1 MFACFWDSIRA
12 PVNCLSLTHL
22 AFYRRTLSNS
32 AHVLD
37 IPAHDASL
45 LAVRAIYARYDVT
58 LTMDRDTVPRC
69 TSFGRPNCAGCPTR
83 VRVHIFRLSFMP
95 RAGKGIPLLGFCN
108 DRMIGLSNLQNR
120 ALLGDR
126 MRPYMLL

>member
-12 PVNCLSLTHL
+12 PVNCLSLTPL
-22 AFYRRTLSNS
+22 AFYRRALSNS

-58 LTMDRDTVPRC
+58 LTMDRDTVPRR
-69 TSFGRPNCAGCPTR
+69 TGFGRPDCANCPTR

-108 DRMIGLSNLQNR
+108 NRLIGLSNLQNR
-120 ALLGDR
+120 RLRRELCDA
-126 MRPYMLL
+126 YMLL